1 MSSSTHKKTELPEIL
16 RKTMVL
22 AENLQNRANALRTKE
37 ELAQQQMMRH
47 LLNHPSD
54 KTVLMHLVDQSFRS
68 KNPHRVIDQFRYL
81 LEHHGIPHFFP
92 QTEQWLLKIFL
103 KLGNMVPQF
112 SHSQIWRKIR
122 EDTRRTILPEE
133 AAFLQAHLKKRQAEG
148 VQVNLNHLGE
158 AVLGDGEAK
167 NRLKHYGGSLRNPD
181 IHTIS
186 IKISNIVAQ
195 LHPLGFDSELSL
207 ICERLSELYRT
218 ALDNPVLHSDGKKRA
233 KFVNLDMEALSLIH
247 I

>member
-37 ELAQQQMMRH
+37 ELVQQQMMRN

-81 LEHHGIPHFFP
+81 LEHHGIPHFFT

-103 KLGNMVPQF
+103 KLL
-112 SHSQIWRKIR
+112 ILKI
-122 EDTRRTILPEE
+122 
-133 AAFLQAHLKKRQAEG
+133 
-148 VQVNLNHLGE
+148 
-158 AVLGDGEAK
+158 
-167 NRLKHYGGSLRNPD
+167 
-181 IHTIS
+181 
-186 IKISNIVAQ
+186 
-195 LHPLGFDSELSL
+195 
-207 ICERLSELYRT
+207 
-218 ALDNPVLHSDGKKRA
+218 
-233 KFVNLDMEALSLIH
+233 
-247 I
+247 

>member
-16 RKTMVL
+16 RKTIVL

-68 KNPHRVIDQFRYL
+68 ENPHRVIDQFRYL

-103 KLGNMVPQF
+103 K
-112 SHSQIWRKIR
+112 
-122 EDTRRTILPEE
+122 
-133 AAFLQAHLKKRQAEG
+133 
-148 VQVNLNHLGE
+148 
-158 AVLGDGEAK
+158 
-167 NRLKHYGGSLRNPD
+167 
-181 IHTIS
+181 
-186 IKISNIVAQ
+186 
-195 LHPLGFDSELSL
+195 
-207 ICERLSELYRT
+207 
-218 ALDNPVLHSDGKKRA
+218 
-233 KFVNLDMEALSLIH
+233 
-247 I
+247 